1 MIERHRI
8 SKEIHPQDEKEM
20 IETEF
25 GIEIEVEAP
34 DPVIVKML
42 GVNRPEVQETWDQ
55 IELEKNVNR
64 VHLAQLVRR
73 LVQIHPLPHRP
84 IL

>member
-8 SKEIHPQDEKEM
+8 SKEIHPQDEKGT

-25 GIEIEVEAP
+25 GIEIEVEVP

-55 IELEKNVNR
+55 IELEKNVNP
-64 VHLAQLVRR
+64 VHRAQLVRR

>member
-55 IELEKNVNR
+55 IELEKNVNQ
-64 VHLAQLVRR
+64 VHRAQLVRR

>member
-8 SKEIHPQDEKEM
+8 SKEIQPQDEKEM

-55 IELEKNVNR
+55 IESEKNVNQ
-64 VHLAQLVRR
+64 VHRAQLVRR

>member
-1 MIERHRI
+1 MIERRRI

-25 GIEIEVEAP
+25 GIGIGVEAP

-55 IELEKNVNR
+55 IE
-64 VHLAQLVRR
+64 
-73 LVQIHPLPHRP
+73 
-84 IL
+84 

>member
-1 MIERHRI
+1 MIAIHIIQIQSIQIQEEIETMIERRRI

-25 GIEIEVEAP
+25 GIGIGVEAP

-55 IELEKNVNR
+55 IE
-64 VHLAQLVRR
+64 
-73 LVQIHPLPHRP
+73 
-84 IL
+84 

>member
-8 SKEIHPQDEKEM
+8 SKEIHPQDEKGT

-55 IELEKNVNR
+55 IE
-64 VHLAQLVRR
+64 
-73 LVQIHPLPHRP
+73 
-84 IL
+84 

>member
-25 GIEIEVEAP
+25 GIEIGVEAP
-34 DPVIVKML
+34 DQVTVKML

-55 IELEKNVNR
+55 IE
-64 VHLAQLVRR
+64 
-73 LVQIHPLPHRP
+73 
-84 IL
+84 

>member
-42 GVNRPEVQETWDQ
+42 GMNRPEVQETWDQ

-64 VHLAQLVRR
+64 VHRAQLVRR

>member
-25 GIEIEVEAP
+25 GIGIEVEAP
-34 DPVIVKML
+34 DPVIVKIL
-42 GVNRPEVQETWDQ
+42 GVNHPEVQETWDQ

-64 VHLAQLVRR
+64 VHRAPLVRR

>member
-1 MIERHRI
+1 MIERRRI

-25 GIEIEVEAP
+25 GIGIGVEAP

-42 GVNRPEVQETWDQ
+42 GVNRPEVQETWDP
-55 IELEKNVNR
+55 IELGKNVNR
-64 VHLAQLVRR
+64 VHRAQLVRR

>member
-1 MIERHRI
+1 MIAIHIIQIQSIQIQEEIETMIERRRI

-25 GIEIEVEAP
+25 GIETEVEAP
-34 DPVIVKML
+34 DLVIVKML

-55 IELEKNVNR
+55 IE
-64 VHLAQLVRR
+64 
-73 LVQIHPLPHRP
+73 
-84 IL
+84 

>member
-25 GIEIEVEAP
+25 GIGIGVEAP

-42 GVNRPEVQETWDQ
+42 GLNRPEVQETWDQ
-55 IELEKNVNR
+55 IELEKNVNP
-64 VHLAQLVRR
+64 VHRAQLVRR

>member
-1 MIERHRI
+1 MIERRRI

>member
-1 MIERHRI
+1 MIERRRI

-64 VHLAQLVRR
+64 VHRAQLVRR